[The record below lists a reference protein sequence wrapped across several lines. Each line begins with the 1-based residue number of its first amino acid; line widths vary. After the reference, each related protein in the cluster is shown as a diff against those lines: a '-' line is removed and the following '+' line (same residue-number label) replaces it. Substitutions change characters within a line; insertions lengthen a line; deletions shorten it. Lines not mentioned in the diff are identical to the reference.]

1 MIPDWVV
8 VKRLDEVS
16 IPRESFAIDIEEWPK
31 IARERVNKFIRGDKW
46 YPSRSASRGSYDKEI
61 YEEFA
66 GHGLL
71 RLTAAENTRIFG
83 WLIEQEGDLFEWRYL
98 NAKTTEEK
106 IDITKYFFG
115 KENVID
121 PQELWKI
128 IQLETKRKDR
138 EKNDKKEYY
147 YAEFG
152 KKNKPTSV
160 IGIHFSCVPKII
172 SNRSMLLTDGWVL
185 GKFDDFANAIKIAFE
200 RLLRD
205 RIKESGERMDRTIRE
220 PVRILR
226 EDISKLIF
234 TMHQSQGKFDM
245 DDYDLYNRQDIFPQ
259 CMLDLYNEVM
269 SKGHIGHSDRFQ
281 LGLFLKKMGMSVD
294 AQLKFWYNNAV
305 DNVGMTYEQFA
316 HGPAGYIIRHMYGLE
331 GGEVDYDAPG
341 CSTIQGE
348 YYCTFN
354 HQSIEEI
361 DKHLRSEFKNPSRS
375 LEEAIRNLES
385 KVVDKKPSEAC
396 AMMFNLRY
404 HKPCKPTWHPISYST
419 YAARMKGI
427 IKRTEEPIKKP
438 PRRASKK

>member
-16 IPRESFAIDIEEWPK
+16 IPRESFAINLEEWPV

-98 NAKTTEEK
+98 NAKTTQEK
-106 IDITKYFFG
+106 IDIARYFFG
-115 KENVID
+115 DDNVIATH
-121 PQELWKI
+121 ELWKKFNI
-128 IQLETKRKDR
+128 NNNYFKDF
-138 EKNDKKEYY
+138 KM
-147 YAEFG
+147 
-152 KKNKPTSV
+152 KNKRTGA
-160 IGIHFSCVPKII
+160 IGMYFTCVPKLI
-172 SNRSMLLTDGWVL
+172 SNRSALLRDGWVL
-185 GKFDDFANAIKIAFE
+185 ATVDDFANAIKIAFE

-281 LGLFLKKMGMSVD
+281 LGLFLKKMGMPID

-305 DNVGMTYEQFA
+305 DNIGMAFEQFVNA
-316 HGPAGYIIRHMYGLE
+316 PPGYIIRHMYGLE

-361 DKHLRSEFKNPSRS
+361 DKHLRDEFKNPSRS
-375 LEEAIRNLES
+375 MEEAIRNLES
-385 KVVDKKPSEAC
+385 KVVEKKPSEAC
-396 AMMFNLRY
+396 ALMFNLRY

-438 PRRASKK
+438 PRRVSKK

>member
-1 MIPDWVV
+1 
-8 VKRLDEVS
+8 
-16 IPRESFAIDIEEWPK
+16 
-31 IARERVNKFIRGDKW
+31 
-46 YPSRSASRGSYDKEI
+46 
-61 YEEFA
+61 
-66 GHGLL
+66 
-71 RLTAAENTRIFG
+71 
-83 WLIEQEGDLFEWRYL
+83 
-98 NAKTTEEK
+98 
-106 IDITKYFFG
+106 
-115 KENVID
+115 
-121 PQELWKI
+121 
-128 IQLETKRKDR
+128 
-138 EKNDKKEYY
+138 
-147 YAEFG
+147 
-152 KKNKPTSV
+152 
-160 IGIHFSCVPKII
+160 
-172 SNRSMLLTDGWVL
+172 
-185 GKFDDFANAIKIAFE
+185 
-200 RLLRD
+200 
-205 RIKESGERMDRTIRE
+205 MDRTIRE

-361 DKHLRSEFKNPSRS
+361 DKHLR
-375 LEEAIRNLES
+375 
-385 KVVDKKPSEAC
+385 
-396 AMMFNLRY
+396 RY

-438 PRRASKK
+438 PRRESKK